1 MLVFIKKTEKT
12 TVNEAAEVEKGTE
25 VAEAAEVVVEDQKK
39 IVRKPLKDLNQ
50 EGTAVNKAAEAAD
63 SGGSNGLS

>member
-1 MLVFIKKTEKT
+1 
-12 TVNEAAEVEKGTE
+12 
-25 VAEAAEVVVEDQKK
+25 VVEDQKK